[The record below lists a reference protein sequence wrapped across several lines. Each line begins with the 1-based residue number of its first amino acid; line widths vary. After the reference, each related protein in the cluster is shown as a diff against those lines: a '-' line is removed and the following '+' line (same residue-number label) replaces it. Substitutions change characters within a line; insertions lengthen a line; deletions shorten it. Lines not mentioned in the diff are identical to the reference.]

1 MAKSAKKRL
10 APFKAKSKK
19 TQSKFEKRVKHNNK
33 VISKLQSK

>member
-19 TQSKFEKRVKHNNK
+19 TQLKFEKRMETNNK
-33 VISKLQSK
+33 IISKLQSK

>member
-10 APFKAKSKK
+10 APSKPKNKK
-19 TQSKFEKRVKHNNK
+19 TQVKFEKRMKNNNK

>member
-10 APFKAKSKK
+10 APFKAVSRKS
-19 TQSKFEKRVKHNNK
+19 QLKFEKRMEHNNK

>member
-19 TQSKFEKRVKHNNK
+19 TQSKFEKRMKNNNK